1 MSLAQTRDRLQ
12 LPESLQEQLRDF
24 RRRVWSIK
32 MLEAACA
39 AVFGVVA
46 AFLVMFALDRVWDTP
61 SWPRITLFVAAL
73 AGCAIV
79 PLALHRWVWNHRRL
93 DQLARLLGHKLPHL
107 GDQLLGVIELVAS
120 DSEQARSRTL
130 CEAAVRQVA
139 EETSHRDLKAAA
151 PTPRHR
157 VWAWM
162 VAVPAAV
169 TLALFVGCP
178 AAASNAWARLVAPWK
193 NTPRYTF
200 AAIESLP
207 TKLVVA
213 HGEAFTVTAKLAD
226 GTVWR
231 PKQGVVQ
238 FGKRRPVTATL
249 RKDHYEFALPSQI
262 DSGWLDVRIGDF
274 VQRLRI
280 EPTLR
285 PELSSVLAAVKL
297 PAYLGLPAA
306 QKKDVRGGTVSLVKG
321 SRAQFSATAS
331 RVLSEAKIDGK
342 AQTPYGATISTT
354 DGTVDESRK
363 LEFRWRDKFGLAG
376 KEPFTLSITAR
387 DDEAPSLAC
396 EDLPRQKVV
405 LDSEQL
411 TFKVRAQDDFGV
423 KRVGLEWEGLEDPVV
438 KTPAKGERV
447 LAAGKHDKETMELTG
462 TFTAKAEGIEPQPI
476 SLRVYVEDY
485 LPGRPRVYSPTYTL
499 YVLNPEQH
507 AIWLTEQL
515 SKWHRQA
522 LEVRDREMQ
531 LLETNKQLR
540 ALSTE
545 ELDRPD
551 TRKRIESQATAERA
565 NGRRLSNLVENGGEL
580 VQAAMRNPE
589 FGVGH
594 LEKWAEM
601 LRILKDISGNRMP
614 SVADLL
620 KQAAQAPTTANAVN
634 PQSNRARMV
643 GQNRSGVPNKP
654 GDPAEPAKKKN
665 GPAVPLIVDRESQHQ
680 APGKTKEEPDDK
692 TKKKPSSP
700 ALRLPTTSLAGK
712 PGKSNPNAPKADE
725 AVEEAVVKQED
736 LLAEFEKIADELNR
750 VLAQLEGSTLVKR
763 LKAASRLQYNVAGR
777 ISDSLT
783 DTFGAQP
790 SQVKNDS
797 KKLLTEMAEQE
808 SKGSHNVSLI
818 MDDMQAYFERRQYV
832 QFKTVLDDMRKQDVI
847 GSLRL
852 LSDDLRKENGV
863 SIAQAEYWSDCLDRW
878 AEDLVDPTACGK
890 CPGGKSRSSLP
901 PSIVL
906 EVLQILES
914 EVNLREDTRVA
925 QQARPA
931 LETSEFEKQGKRLS
945 GVQDGLRDRV
955 DKVTER
961 IRELKDGEQ
970 EFAKEI
976 ALLRQV
982 SSVMSEATEI
992 LARPETGSPAI
1003 AAETEAI
1010 ELLLQ
1015 SRRFNPKGGGGG
1027 GGANPGGGG
1036 TGTTLDSALALLGK
1050 GTNEKEVRED
1060 HGVSQASGES
1070 GPVLP
1075 EEFRAGLDE
1084 YFNRLE
1090 KSPGTR

>member
-32 MLEAACA
+32 MLEAAGA
-39 AVFGVVA
+39 AVFGIVA
-46 AFLVMFALDRVWDTP
+46 AFLIMFALDRVWDTP
-61 SWPRITLFVAAL
+61 GWPRIALFTAAV

-93 DQLARLLGHKLPHL
+93 DQLARLLGHKLPHV
-107 GDQLLGVIELVAS
+107 GDQLLGVIELVES

-139 EETSHRDLKAAA
+139 EDASHRDLNAAV

-157 VWAWM
+157 LWAWM
-162 VAVPAAV
+162 VAVPAALSL
-169 TLALFVGCP
+169 TLFAVCP

-200 AAIESLP
+200 AAVENLP
-207 TKLVVA
+207 AKLVVA
-213 HGEAFTVTAKLAD
+213 HGEPFAVTAKLAD

-231 PKQGVVQ
+231 PKQGTIQ
-238 FGKRRPVTATL
+238 LGKQRPITAKL
-249 RKDHYEFALPSQI
+249 RENRYEFSLPSQI
-262 DSGWLDVRIGDF
+262 DSGWLDVRIGDS
-274 VQRLRI
+274 VQRVRV

-285 PELSSVLAAVKL
+285 PELTSVVAAVKL
-297 PAYLGLPAA
+297 PPYLGLPAG
-306 QKKDVRGGTVSLVKG
+306 QKKDVRGGTVTLVKG
-321 SRAQFSATAS
+321 SQAQFAATAS
-331 RVLSEAKIDGK
+331 RALSEAQIDGRPR
-342 AQTPYGATISTT
+342 APEGAIISTA
-354 DGTVDESRK
+354 DARISDSRK
-363 LEFRWRDKFGLAG
+363 LEFRWRDTLGLAG
-376 KEPFTLSITAR
+376 KEPFTLSVTAR
-387 DDEAPSLAC
+387 DDEAPSLSC

-447 LAAGKHDKETMELTG
+447 LAAGKHDKENIELTG
-462 TFTAKAEGIEPQPI
+462 TFSAKAERIEPQPI
-476 SLRVYVEDY
+476 NLRVYVEDY

-499 YVLNPEQH
+499 YVLNAEQH

-531 LLETNKQLR
+531 LLETNKELR
-540 ALSTE
+540 ALATE
-545 ELDRPD
+545 ELDRPE
-551 TRKRIESQATAERA
+551 TRRRIESQATAERA
-565 NGRRLSNLVENGGEL
+565 NGRRLSNLVETGGDL
-580 VQAAMRNPE
+580 VQQAMRNPE

-594 LEKWAEM
+594 LEKWAEV

-620 KQAAQAPTTANAVN
+620 KQAAQAPTTAMASKSA
-634 PQSNRARMV
+634 SNRARMV
-643 GQNRSGVPNKP
+643 GNDRSTIPNKP
-654 GDPAEPAKKKN
+654 GDPAKPANKN
-665 GPAVPLIVDRESQHQ
+665 APSVPLIVDRESQHQ
-680 APGKTKEEPDDK
+680 APGKTKEQPPSK
-692 TKKKPSSP
+692 SKGSSP
-700 ALRLPTTSLAGK
+700 SLRLPTTTLAGK
-712 PGKSNPNAPKADE
+712 PGKSNNNPPPAEEK
-725 AVEEAVVKQED
+725 VEEAVVKQED
-736 LLAEFEKIADELNR
+736 LLAEFEKIAEELNR

-777 ISDSLT
+777 ISDRLT
-783 DTFGAQP
+783 DTFGTSPAQI
-790 SQVKNDS
+790 KDES
-797 KKLLTEMAEQE
+797 KKVLTEMAEQE
-808 SKGSHNVSLI
+808 SKGSHDVSVI
-818 MDDMQAYFERRQYV
+818 MDDMQAYFERRQYM
-832 QFKTVLDDMRKQDVI
+832 QFKAVLDDMRKQDVI
-847 GSLRL
+847 GSLRQ
-852 LSDDLRKENGV
+852 LSDDVRKENGV
-863 SIAQAEYWSDCLDRW
+863 SIAQCEYWSDCLDRW

-901 PSIVL
+901 PSVVL

-931 LETSEFEKQGKRLS
+931 LETSEFERQGQRLS

-955 DKVTER
+955 DKVTQR
-961 IRELKDGEQ
+961 IRELKDGET
-970 EFAKEI
+970 EFGKEI
-976 ALLRQV
+976 RLLTQV
-982 SSVMSEATEI
+982 STVMNEATEI
-992 LARPETGSPAI
+992 LATPETGNPAI

-1027 GGANPGGGG
+1027 GSNPGGGG
-1036 TGTTLDSALALLGK
+1036 TGSTLDSALALLGK
-1050 GTNEKEVRED
+1050 GANEKEVRED
-1060 HGVSQASGES
+1060 HGVSQATGDS
-1070 GPVLP
+1070 GPTLP

-1090 KSPGTR
+1090 RSPGTR